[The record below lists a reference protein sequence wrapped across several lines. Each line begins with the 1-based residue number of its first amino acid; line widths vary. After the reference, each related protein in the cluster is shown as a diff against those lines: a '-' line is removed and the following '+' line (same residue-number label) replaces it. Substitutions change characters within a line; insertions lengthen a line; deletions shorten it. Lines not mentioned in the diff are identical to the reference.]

1 MPRKNSLINIFC
13 YGLPGVIT
21 KPICRE
27 YDSRWEEIERI
38 LNNQKYNNYL
48 FLKQYTKTIENL
60 LALCMFYR
68 YVVGNI
74 MGGYKLFNLINHY
87 SEEERPILVGKYIL
101 DKKESNRILAVSI
114 ELENIRK
121 RFQLDKCFFEFTET
135 TDFLRNCIN
144 LYNTPEY
151 EIDDTI

>member
-1 MPRKNSLINIFC
+1 MPRKNTLINIFC
-13 YGLPGVIT
+13 YGLPGVVT

-38 LNNQKYNNYL
+38 WNDQKHNKYL
-48 FLKQYTKTIENL
+48 VLKQYNTTIENL
-60 LALCMFYR
+60 LALCLFYR

-74 MGGYKLFNLINHY
+74 MGGCKLFYRLNPC
-87 SEEERPILVGKYIL
+87 SEEERPIVVGKYIL

-121 RFQLDKCFFEFTET
+121 RFQLDEYFFEFTET
-135 TDFLRNCIN
+135 IEFLRNCIK
-144 LYNTPEY
+144 LYNKPEY